1 MKVAIIV
8 AGFSAH
14 ERDWCIPALSDFV
27 RAASAQTEA
36 HVFTL
41 RWPERE
47 ETYDVHG
54 ATVHALGGREHL
66 GPRVFSLWARAFK
79 AIADEHRHT
88 PFDVLHAFWAD
99 EPGWVAALAG
109 RQLGIPV
116 VISLAGGEL
125 IKMKDIGYG
134 AQLLPG
140 RGALIDW
147 AMRSAE
153 CVTAGSDTMVEI
165 ARRRLG
171 KWEKGRLKKAPL
183 GVDTAIFSRPPSP
196 PSDPSATLRACFA
209 RKNAALRSGRPA
221 TGPGLRIIGSNDFS
235 RSAKTA
241 TKVATTTRFRDLLI
255 INVGSLTPVKNQA
268 MLLRAVARA
277 PGVRLKIVGEG
288 PLRGELQ
295 RLAAELG
302 IADRVRFAGEIDH
315 GQMPAVYHA
324 ADLFAQSSR
333 HEAQGMAV
341 LEAAAC
347 GLPVIGTAVGVLPE
361 IGQAVK
367 DEVEMAEAIQRC
379 GCQPVSGE
387 AMKEFGLEEAVRR
400 FVGIYGEVR

>member
-1 MKVAIIV
+1 MNARFTAENTENTEIQNSDNVMKVAIIV
-8 AGFSAH
+8 PGFSAH

-27 RAASAQTEA
+27 RVASAQTDA

-41 RWPERE
+41 RWPERA
-47 ETYDVHG
+47 ETYRVFG
-54 ATVHALGGREHL
+54 ATAHALGGREHL
-66 GPRVFSLWARAFK
+66 GARAFGLWARAFK
-79 AIADEHRHT
+79 AIADEHHHA

-99 EPGWVAALAG
+99 EPGWVAAFAG
-109 RQLGIPV
+109 RRLGIPV

-147 AMRSAE
+147 AMRSAV

-171 KWEKGRLKKAPL
+171 KWERGRLKKAPL
-183 GVDTAIFSRPPSP
+183 GVDTDVFKPTWERVA
-196 PSDPSATLRACFA
+196 
-209 RKNAALRSGRPA
+209 PA
-221 TGPGLRIIGSNDFS
+221 TIARTGTAREKHAT
-235 RSAKTA
+235 RSH
-241 TKVATTTRFRDLLI
+241 VSQRVL
-255 INVGSLTPVKNQA
+255 NVGSLTPVKDQA
-268 MLLRAVARA
+268 TLLRAVARA
-277 PGVRLKIVGEG
+277 PDVSLKIVGAG

-324 ADLFAQSSR
+324 ADLFVQSSR
-333 HEAQGMAV
+333 HEAQGMAA
-341 LEAAAC
+341 LEAAVC

-361 IGQAVK
+361 VGQAVK
-367 DEVEMAEAIQRC
+367 DEEEMAEAIRNR
-379 GCQPVSGE
+379 GYKPLPRDAVMMFS
-387 AMKEFGLEEAVRR
+387 LETAAKR
-400 FVGIYGEVR
+400 FVEIYRAVQ